1 MKAARP
7 KTQHRAK
14 ASRDQ
19 NIREVATIDGLR
31 QQISKLVADDA
42 LEMVSSTIEQV
53 NQGQYQALKYLF
65 EMVGLYPATSAEETP
80 QADSLA
86 KILLSRL
93 GISEEP
99 DPARTTGCE
108 PTRRLD
114 TVE

>member
-7 KTQHRAK
+7 KTPHRAK
-14 ASRDQ
+14 RSRDQ
-19 NIREVATIDGLR
+19 ETREALTIDGLR
-31 QQISKLVADDA
+31 QQITQLVADDA

-53 NQGQYQALKYLF
+53 KHGQYQGLKYLF
-65 EMVGLYPATSAEETP
+65 EMVGLYPATSAEEAP
-80 QADSLA
+80 QPDSLA

-99 DPARTTGCE
+99 DPARATGCK
-108 PTRRLD
+108 PTARRD

>member
-7 KTQHRAK
+7 KTPHRAK
-14 ASRDQ
+14 GPRAQST
-19 NIREVATIDGLR
+19 REVVTIDGLR
-31 QQISKLVADDA
+31 QQITQLVADDA

-53 NQGQYQALKYLF
+53 KHGQYQALKYLF
-65 EMVGLYPATSAEETP
+65 EMVGLYPATSTEETP

-93 GISEEP
+93 GIGEEP
-99 DPARTTGCE
+99 DPARATGWK
-108 PTRRLD
+108 PASPRD